1 MSGGLRKGKMILKT
15 TTDKAR
21 KSLEKVLGRVP
32 QYYYTVAEDGRF
44 VEVEE
49 QLLIDRALK
58 IEGVTVGENQN
69 LGHYFRCTTREG
81 IGQ

>member
-1 MSGGLRKGKMILKT
+1 MILKT

-21 KSLEKVLGRVP
+21 KSIEEVLGRVP

-58 IEGVTVGENQN
+58 IEGVTAGENQN
-69 LGHYFRCTTREG
+69 IGHYFRCLTREG
-81 IGQ
+81 VGQ